1 MFGRKTIA
9 EFVEADENLIPLA
22 IDASERRLRDLPPQ
36 GDLWGLAAVTGAGLT
51 APATA
56 ETI

>member
-1 MFGRKTIA
+1 MFGRKIIA

-36 GDLWGLAAVTGAGLT
+36 GDLWGLAAVIGAGLT

>member
-1 MFGRKTIA
+1 MFGRKIIA
-9 EFVEADENLIPLA
+9 ELVEADENLIRSQLMPAKEGSA
-22 IDASERRLRDLPPQ
+22 IFRRKAIYE
-36 GDLWGLAAVTGAGLT
+36 GLAAVIGTGLT